1 MKITLRKYDLL
12 ALASACV
19 LALLVS
25 AGAIASIQGDA
36 EKLSSSRLVL
46 IGAVIALAIATAI
59 CSGAYLKKYGFTT
72 RTFDLPRCRYA
83 SFLAVMFVGIM
94 IGWTSLMLD
103 ARMLHGS
110 LFFYFERIRPLL
122 IATGFIGLSILLL
135 TALRLQQTADNS
147 NILRT
152 GKIAKSILVIFAG
165 LLIIFGGMYITRFGL
180 ITEQPNLWNVPGIP
194 ISSMQGMAVFS
205 LMILVMLILASSPRI
220 ENWTKTNR
228 AAIIVSGL
236 LVLTAIGVWITTPM
250 VAHYFSLAPA
260 PPAFQPY
267 PYSDARIHDL
277 GAISI
282 LQGDGIFFR
291 NYTDKPLY
299 MILLAGFHLIAGDDY
314 TLIQNLQASLIAF
327 GAIFL
332 FLIGRRTHSLLFGIL
347 AAILFIVQQR
357 NAMVLSQMI
366 SSANVKILTTEAI
379 TLAGL
384 MMLTYLLMRWSERR
398 TYALAI
404 AMGGSIGA
412 LSLIRM
418 NPLFFIPFLLI
429 SLLIIYRKHRAQM
442 IRQGLALVL
451 GFSIVFLPWV
461 FSGVNALGIPWL
473 AVKVMDMYQQRLLPQ
488 LQGSGQYQE
497 TGVHVSAGKA
507 GYALVTTAAT
517 SNEVNASRGYAKGGY
532 AGLAAEHFMHNL
544 ATSLMIL
551 PDTPYLQELKILA
564 DRECWKDDQRWDG
577 RLPGGQ
583 LVMIAINLAL
593 IAVGFTSAWRRR
605 RWQGLLPIFVF
616 LVYNV
621 SLSVSLTSGGR
632 YIVPISWI
640 VFWYYALG
648 VVAILGYALKR
659 VFGLGS
665 FPVIA
670 VPAKGIEVAN
680 TNKRTTFTTLAIL
693 ILIGALVPITN
704 QVIPAMSPQ
713 PVEVD
718 VEAMMQEK
726 GIPAESG
733 RDYIHGKVLYPY
745 LSETSFR
752 FMYLGVS
759 GSWMEVTLPRDGVTE
774 KLVVLGHGENVI
786 VGLRAEGQPTIN
798 PLD

>member
-1 MKITLRKYDLL
+1 MKITLRKYDFLV
-12 ALASACV
+12 LASACV

-36 EKLSSSRLVL
+36 DTLSSSRLVL

-83 SFLAVMFVGIM
+83 SFLAVMFVGVM

-103 ARMLHGS
+103 ARILHGS
-110 LFFYFERIRPLL
+110 LFFYFERIRPLF
-122 IATGFIGLSILLL
+122 IAIGFISLSFLLL
-135 TALRLQQTADNS
+135 IALRLQQTADNS

-152 GKIAKSILVIFAG
+152 SKIGKNILAIFAG

-194 ISSMQGMAVFS
+194 ISSLQGMAVFS
-205 LMILVMLILASSPRI
+205 LLVLVMLILASSPRI
-220 ENWTKTNR
+220 ENWTKNNR

-299 MILLAGFHLIAGDDY
+299 MILLAGFHLIADDNY

-327 GAIFL
+327 GALFL
-332 FLIGRRTHSLLFGIL
+332 FLIGRRTYSLLFGIL
-347 AAILFIVQQR
+347 VAILFIVQQR
-357 NAMVLSQMI
+357 NAIVLSQMI

-379 TLAGL
+379 TLAG
-384 MMLTYLLMRWSERR
+384 MIVLTYLLMRWSERR
-398 TYALAI
+398 TYALTIAI
-404 AMGGSIGA
+404 GGSIGA

-429 SLLIIYRKHRAQM
+429 SLLIIHRKHRAQM
-442 IRQGLALVL
+442 IRQGLALVV
-451 GFSIVFLPWV
+451 GFSIAFLPWV
-461 FSGVNALGIPWL
+461 FSGVNAQGIPWL

-497 TGVHVSAGKA
+497 TGVHVSVGKA
-507 GYALVTTAAT
+507 GYALVTTAVT
-517 SNEVNASRGYAKGGY
+517 SSNEVNASPSNATGGY
-532 AGLAAEHFMHNL
+532 AGLAAEHFLHNL

-551 PDTPYLQELKILA
+551 PDTLSLQELKVLA
-564 DRECWKDDQRWDG
+564 DREYWKDDQRWDG
-577 RLPGGQ
+577 CLPVGQ

-593 IAVGFTSAWRRR
+593 IAVGFASTWRRR

-640 VFWYYALG
+640 VF
-648 VVAILGYALKR
+648 
-659 VFGLGS
+659 
-665 FPVIA
+665 
-670 VPAKGIEVAN
+670 
-680 TNKRTTFTTLAIL
+680 
-693 ILIGALVPITN
+693 
-704 QVIPAMSPQ
+704 
-713 PVEVD
+713 
-718 VEAMMQEK
+718 
-726 GIPAESG
+726 
-733 RDYIHGKVLYPY
+733 
-745 LSETSFR
+745 
-752 FMYLGVS
+752 
-759 GSWMEVTLPRDGVTE
+759 
-774 KLVVLGHGENVI
+774 
-786 VGLRAEGQPTIN
+786 
-798 PLD
+798 